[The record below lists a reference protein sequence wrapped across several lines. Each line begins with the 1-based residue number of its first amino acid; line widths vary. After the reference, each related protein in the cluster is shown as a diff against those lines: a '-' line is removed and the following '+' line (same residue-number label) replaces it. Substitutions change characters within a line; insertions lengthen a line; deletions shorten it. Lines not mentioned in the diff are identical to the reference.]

1 MRRLLMMAGL
11 VVGVVA
17 CADHSVVD
25 PAVDAASSRTPMLRS
40 ANAASAIVVMSQNMY
55 VGAPVEPILDA
66 SDPRPI
72 YVKVA
77 EAWATMVATDYPARA
92 RALAAEIAKVGP
104 HLVGLQEVSLLRYQT
119 PGDLVSGGTRP
130 AETVAC
136 DFLPTLLAE
145 LDALGVTYRV
155 AAVVENTD
163 IELPR
168 LDGVDDAGNPL
179 FSDIRLT
186 DYDAVL
192 AREDVA
198 TANATTHRY
207 QATLPVPGTPIEVLR
222 GFAAADADVG
232 GTWYRFVST
241 HLESDYYLVRNG
253 QAQELAYLMSDATMP
268 LIVVG
273 DFNSGPGRVLQ
284 PGEEPAY
291 DFLLAPASTGGGGFT
306 DVWTEPSLPS
316 MRGNTCCHVGDL
328 SNKRPGFTQRIDLV
342 LTKNIMQMQ
351 PWQTWFMNDQVG
363 DLRTHG
369 VWLSDHAGVFARLR
383 P

>member
-1 MRRLLMMAGL
+1 MRRLLLMAVL
-11 VVGVVA
+11 VAAAACTDGSAVA
-17 CADHSVVD
+17 
-25 PAVDAASSRTPMLRS
+25 PAVDAASDGTPMLRS
-40 ANAASAIVVMSQNMY
+40 AHAASDIVVMSQNMY
-55 VGAPVEPILDA
+55 VGAPVEPILDT

-72 YVKVA
+72 PVKVA
-77 EAWATMVATDYPARA
+77 EAWATLVATDYPERA
-92 RALAAEIAKVGP
+92 RALAAEIAKVQP

-119 PGDLVSGGTRP
+119 PGDLVVGGTTP
-130 AETVAC
+130 AETVAY

-145 LDALGVTYRV
+145 LEALGAHYRV
-155 AAVVENTD
+155 AAIVENTD

-168 LDGVDDAGNPL
+168 LDGVDGSGNPL

-198 TANATTHRY
+198 TANETTHRY

-241 HLESDYYLVRNG
+241 HLESDYYVVRNW
-253 QAQELAYLMSDATMP
+253 QALELASLMADVTMP

-291 DFLLAPASTGGGGFT
+291 DFLLAPASLGGGGFADT
-306 DVWTEPSLPS
+306 WTQPSLPS
-316 MRGNTCCHVGDL
+316 MRGNSCCHVGDL
-328 SNKRPGFTQRIDLV
+328 SNTRPGFTQRIDLV
-342 LTKNIMQMQ
+342 LTKNIMHAQ
-351 PWQTWFMNDQVG
+351 PWQTWFVNDQVG

-369 VWLSDHAGVFARLR
+369 VWLSDHAGVFARLL

>member
-1 MRRLLMMAGL
+1 MRRLMMLAGL
-11 VVGVVA
+11 AVAVAGCTDRSVVA
-17 CADHSVVD
+17 
-25 PAVDAASSRTPMLRS
+25 PEVDAASTASPLLRS
-40 ANAASAIVVMSQNMY
+40 ANAASDIVVMSQNMY

-66 SDPRPI
+66 SDTRPI
-72 YVKVA
+72 PVKVA
-77 EAWATMVATDYPARA
+77 EAWAILVATDYPARA
-92 RALAAEIAKVGP
+92 RALAAEIAKVRP

-119 PGDLVSGGTRP
+119 PGDLVLGGTTP
-130 AETVAC
+130 AETVAY

-145 LDALGVTYRV
+145 LDALGVHYRV
-155 AAVVENTD
+155 AAIVENTD

-168 LDGVDDAGNPL
+168 LDGFDDAGNPQ

-198 TANATTHRY
+198 TANETTHRY

-232 GTWYRFVST
+232 GTWYRFIST

-253 QAQELAYLMSDATMP
+253 QAQELAYLMSGETMP

-291 DFLLAPASTGGGGFT
+291 DFLLAPESMGGGGFT
-306 DVWTEPSLPS
+306 DVWTQPSLPS
-316 MRGNTCCHVGDL
+316 MRGNSCCHVGDL

-342 LTKNIMQMQ
+342 LTKNIMRQQ
-351 PWQTWFMNDQVG
+351 PWQTWFVNDQVG

-369 VWLSDHAGVFARLR
+369 VWLSDHAGMFARLR

>member
-1 MRRLLMMAGL
+1 MRRLFVMVGL
-11 VVGVVA
+11 VAVA
-17 CADHSVVD
+17 TGCADRSVVD
-25 PAVDAASSRTPMLRS
+25 PAVDAASTTTAVLGS
-40 ANAASAIVVMSQNMY
+40 ANAASSIVVMSQNMY

-66 SDPRPI
+66 SDERPI

-77 EAWATMVATDYPARA
+77 EAWATMVATNYPARA
-92 RALAAEIAKVGP
+92 RALAAEIAKVRP

-119 PGDLVSGGTRP
+119 PGDLVTGGTTP
-130 AETVAC
+130 AETIAY
-136 DFLPTLLAE
+136 DFLPTLLDE
-145 LDALGVTYRV
+145 LEALGVTYRV
-155 AAVVENTD
+155 AAIVENTD

-168 LDGVDDAGNPL
+168 LDGVDDVGNPL

-198 TANATTHRY
+198 TADETAHRY

-222 GFAAADADVG
+222 GFAAVDADVN
-232 GTWYRFVST
+232 GTSYRFVST

-253 QAQELAYLMSDATMP
+253 QAQELALLMSQETLP

-291 DFLLAPASTGGGGFT
+291 DFLTAPESMGGGGFS
-306 DVWTEPSLPS
+306 DIWMGPSLPS
-316 MRGNTCCHVGDL
+316 MRGNSCCHAGDL

-342 LTKNIMQMQ
+342 LTKNIVPPQ
-351 PWQTWFMNDQVG
+351 PWQTWFINDQVG
-363 DLRTHG
+363 NLRTHG